1 MIYSLIESIKLPKI
15 LKEDAEDTFKNTV
28 TSKEDDRSGDRGTKM
43 YDSLIASYGGDRE
56 LALKKFIQAYLAS
69 VASVDDLVGEIF
81 ETLQETEL
89 EKNTIVIFTSD
100 HGWGNGEKDYLYKN
114 SLWQESTRVPLIIR
128 VPGVSISGKKC
139 KHPVSLVDLYPTL
152 LDLCGLPANTMKNEQ
167 GRPLDGFS
175 MKPYLEDPENG
186 KWEGPEFAITALYK
200 WAQYYDPA
208 YQNYSLRFK
217 DWRYIRYENGKEE
230 LYHTAKD
237 DHEWNNLA
245 MDSKFES
252 KLIEFRQKLLSIIPK
267 SIPEKP
273 KSNEF
278 WKTVF

>member
-1 MIYSLIESIKLPKI
+1 M
-15 LKEDAEDTFKNTV
+15 
-28 TSKEDDRSGDRGTKM
+28 
-43 YDSLIASYGGDRE
+43 
-56 LALKKFIQAYLAS
+56 
-69 VASVDDLVGEIF
+69 GEIL

-128 VPGVSISGKKC
+128 APGVSISGKKC

-175 MKPYLEDPENG
+175 MKPFLEDPENG

-217 DWRYIRYENGKEE
+217 DWRYVRYENERR
-230 LYHTAKD
+230 T
-237 DHEWNNLA
+237 
-245 MDSKFES
+245 
-252 KLIEFRQKLLSIIPK
+252 LSHCK
-267 SIPEKP
+267 R
-273 KSNEF
+273 
-278 WKTVF
+278 